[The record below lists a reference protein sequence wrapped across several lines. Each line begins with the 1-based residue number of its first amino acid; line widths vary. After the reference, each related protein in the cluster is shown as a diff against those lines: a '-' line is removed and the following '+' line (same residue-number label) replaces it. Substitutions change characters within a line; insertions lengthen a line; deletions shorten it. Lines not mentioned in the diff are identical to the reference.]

1 MSGKYNQFSSM
12 PNGLSKFQGFHNSNL
27 DNPVFISSPLSPSKM
42 NNILELPKS
51 NNEKKPDINQIQINK
66 NEYLNNIIS
75 MEKNTLLKKCKSIR
89 KNDILIYNIDM
100 NNETESTF
108 KEKYKDINKTNVTQE
123 SPLDSMKIISSEYI
137 NISKIPKE
145 RISNNNQM
153 RNEHENNEDNS
164 NMDKNTTN
172 NIINPN
178 SSNKNNLEKINLKQ
192 HGLTGLFDKTT
203 ISINA
208 GEKVDVGN
216 KNKQAQLDFIQKLIK
231 STKSTIES
239 VHEQNN
245 SIK

>member
-12 PNGLSKFQGFHNSNL
+12 PNGLSKFQGFHTSNL
-27 DNPVFISSPLSPSKM
+27 NNPVFISSPLSPSKM
-42 NNILELPKS
+42 NNIIELPKS
-51 NNEKKPDINQIQINK
+51 NDEIKPGINQIQINK

-75 MEKNTLLKKCKSIR
+75 TEKNTLLKKCKSIR

-108 KEKYKDINKTNVTQE
+108 NEKYKDINKTNVTQE
-123 SPLDSMKIISSEYI
+123 NSLDNMKIISSEYI
-137 NISKIPKE
+137 NIIKIPKE
-145 RISNNNQM
+145 RISNDNQM
-153 RNEHENNEDNS
+153 RNEHKNNEDNS
-164 NMDKNTTN
+164 SMDKNTN
-172 NIINPN
+172 NNMINSN
-178 SSNKNNLEKINLKQ
+178 SSNKNNLEKINLNQ

-208 GEKVDVGN
+208 GGKVDVGN
-216 KNKQAQLDFIQKLIK
+216 KNNQAQLDFIQKLIK